1 MPGEWWRLA
10 IRLHVLWDARLCR
23 VSMVFAQYSYIN
35 GVPAACREQV
45 LRAHTF
51 LGLNGL
57 VNTVA
62 PSAAFHD
69 ATRES
74 VDNRN
79 FIPLHN
85 VLHICLEQCL
95 GLWGREGG
103 GCLVKVESLALWT
116 AGRRKQP
123 EYILSGDLLP
133 LAYRQ
138 TLPKPPCLDRVHD
151 ERSPRVC

>member
-1 MPGEWWRLA
+1 
-10 IRLHVLWDARLCR
+10 
-23 VSMVFAQYSYIN
+23 MVFAQYSHIT
-35 GVPAACREQV
+35 GVPATCREQV

-79 FIPLHN
+79 FIPLHKPVRNQN
-85 VLHICLEQCL
+85 VL
-95 GLWGREGG
+95 R
-103 GCLVKVESLALWT
+103 SLAL
-116 AGRRKQP
+116 RKKSWV
-123 EYILSGDLLP
+123 I
-133 LAYRQ
+133 
-138 TLPKPPCLDRVHD
+138 C
-151 ERSPRVC
+151 